1 MNSYCF
7 LSIKTTVLN
16 LKRKN
21 PASIHARPS
30 FTFFCFASLQ

>member
-16 LKRKN
+16 LKHSTFSCIS
-21 PASIHARPS
+21 SIKLAIIH
-30 FTFFCFASLQ
+30 TH